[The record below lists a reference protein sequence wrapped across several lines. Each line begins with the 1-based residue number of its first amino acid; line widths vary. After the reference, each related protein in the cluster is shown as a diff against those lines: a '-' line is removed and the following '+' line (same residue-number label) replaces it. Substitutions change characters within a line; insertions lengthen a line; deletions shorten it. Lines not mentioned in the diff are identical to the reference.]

1 MTMTGMI
8 AMLWFW
14 IVGHLLVV
22 AVLRFNVN
30 ALSERVGCE
39 PQFLSTACVTYTPT
53 PEVGR

>member
-8 AMLWFW
+8 VMIGFW
-14 IVGHLLVV
+14 VVVLVIAV
-22 AVLRFNVN
+22 ASLRFNVN

-53 PEVGR
+53 PEAGR